1 MSCLVLCG
9 WSASRGVAAPYVPAS
24 TSMSDASNFEQ
35 DDDYEDQQL
44 DDTPPSKSDQK
55 LFAEF
60 DA

>member
-1 MSCLVLCG
+1 
-9 WSASRGVAAPYVPAS
+9 
-24 TSMSDASNFEQ
+24 MSDASNFEQ

>member
-1 MSCLVLCG
+1 MCG